1 MKQQMWC
8 STKTIERPALQPWI
22 IPRQKNVAMTLKNSL
37 AVSVENFLPISLK
50 EMDSV
55 ALLNRVDTKF
65 VMTDAQLIT
74 VLQSLQNDYRILTIE
89 NRCINHYRTL
99 YFDTPDFMLYELH
112 VNENAERY
120 KVRYREYLDTCQS
133 FLEVKHK
140 TRKDR
145 TIKER
150 ISTTQPYLD
159 LTPEAEE
166 WLKGIYPYDSQML
179 EPKMWNT
186 FTRITLVNDVSCE
199 RVTLDTNLVFYS
211 PERFMRLEGLAVA
224 ELKANSGHQDSAFL
238 SQMRSRRIHPQG
250 FSKYC
255 TGVSMLYDGVKKN
268 VMKSKIISIKK
279 MIEGVGLYE

>member
-1 MKQQMWC
+1 MKQQMWL
-8 STKTIERPALQPWI
+8 STKTLERPPLQPWI
-22 IPRQKNVAMTLKNSL
+22 MPRPQNVAMTPKNSL
-37 AVSVENFLPISLK
+37 AGSLENYLPISLK

-65 VMTDAQLIT
+65 VMTDPQLIS
-74 VLQSLQNDYRILTIE
+74 VLQSLQNEYRILTIE
-89 NRCINHYRTL
+89 NHCINHYRTL
-99 YFDTPDFMLYELH
+99 YFDTPDFMLFELH

-140 TRKDR
+140 NRKDR
-145 TIKER
+145 TIKQR

-159 LTPEAEE
+159 LTPEAET
-166 WLKGIYPYDSQML
+166 WLSGVYPFNSQIL

-186 FTRITLVNDVSCE
+186 FSRITLVNDVSCE

-211 PERFMRLEGLAVA
+211 LEKYIRLEGLAVA
-224 ELKANSGHQDSAFL
+224 ELKVNSGRQDSAFL
-238 SQMRSRRIHPQG
+238 SEMKLRRIHPQG

-268 VMKSKIISIKK
+268 AMKSKINSIKK
-279 MIEGVGLYE
+279 MVEGVGLYE